1 MPISHDFSVF
11 KIPQLISC
19 KILTFRIVCRL
30 QHHMSGTNQ
39 CRILYKH
46 TCFFL
51 IILNWREVPFLI
63 TIMNLAWKLY
73 FFAFINLTLTLNT
86 KQSQSEYIIVKRI
99 FITWFAQYSVNITH
113 TFKLLIF
120 YCVFLNNVIDE
131 NKKVR
136 N

>member
-1 MPISHDFSVF
+1 MIFQYLRSPSLFPAKYWHSVLCADCN
-11 KIPQLISC
+11 ITCQE
-19 KILTFRIVCRL
+19 LTNVEYF
-30 QHHMSGTNQ
+30 TN
-39 CRILYKH
+39 IH
-46 TCFFL
+46 FFL
-51 IILNWREVPFLI
+51 VILNWREVPFLI

-73 FFAFINLTLTLNT
+73 FFAFINLTLALNT

-120 YCVFLNNVIDE
+120 HCVFLSNVIDE

-136 N
+136 K